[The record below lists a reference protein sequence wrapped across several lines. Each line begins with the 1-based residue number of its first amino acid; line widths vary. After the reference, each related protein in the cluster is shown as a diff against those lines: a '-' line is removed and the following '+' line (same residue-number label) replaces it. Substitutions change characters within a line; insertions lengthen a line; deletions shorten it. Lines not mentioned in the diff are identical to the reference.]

1 MYKKDKKMR
10 EFEERLYNLDR
21 VIFLG
26 CENHFHIVTLDPEH
40 FPYNLSHFH
49 IFTKANSHL
58 K

>member
-1 MYKKDKKMR
+1 MR